1 MKTQINQLPNSLN
14 YIIQIHQ
21 KINSWVA
28 QKLGPTVFCYG
39 EKKECWNISTNELLS
54 YPEKSVGKS
63 LGLFLNEQGM
73 EPLAKAEYHDVQHIL
88 FNYSMSFV
96 DEVALQFFL
105 RGNGIKTIATLLTCT
120 GAWFILPF
128 HWSYLKKSYSK
139 GQQYK
144 NVSVLNHK
152 NILNENL
159 EQLKVSLLK

>member
-54 YPEKSVGKS
+54 YPEKSVGKT

-88 FNYSMSFV
+88 FNYSISIYQY
-96 DEVALQFFL
+96 VAIIIII
-105 RGNGIKTIATLLTCT
+105 NSCTVTGIKSCITRTTT
-120 GAWFILPF
+120 
-128 HWSYLKKSYSK
+128 S
-139 GQQYK
+139 
-144 NVSVLNHK
+144 
-152 NILNENL
+152 
-159 EQLKVSLLK
+159 